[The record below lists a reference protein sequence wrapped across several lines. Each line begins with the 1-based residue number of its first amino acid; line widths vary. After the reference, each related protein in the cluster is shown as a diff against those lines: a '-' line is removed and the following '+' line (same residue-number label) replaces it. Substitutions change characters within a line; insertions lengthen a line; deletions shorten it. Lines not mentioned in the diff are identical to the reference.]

1 MSNQGGSRN
10 PAELRVAQLSRFA
23 YDAMRAGRV
32 EEAARMWQ
40 QVLDL
45 APGHP
50 QALFHL
56 GIYALSR
63 KDAARARQ
71 LLGQA
76 ANADPNAPGIAVNLS
91 YAFRDLGDVEN
102 EMAAITRALV
112 IDPYYFPALLAKGM
126 LIERGG
132 NVRAAAK
139 AYGRM
144 LPYLPPD
151 DDIPPNL
158 KDAVGH
164 ARQIVRE
171 STAALAAHL
180 ETRLADVRARHASAD
195 LSRFEEC
202 KDIALGNK
210 KVYVPK
216 PAMLLVPQL
225 PAIPFYDRAQ
235 FPWLE
240 KLESAT
246 DAMREELRQVLHTGE
261 GFRPYV
267 TRAEGMPLDAFKDLN
282 NSPDWSAYFFWK
294 DAKRFEEAC
303 ARCPRTAAAIDAVP
317 LMHATNFGPTVMF
330 SVLAPR
336 THLPAHSSATNARL
350 IVHLPIIVPGNC
362 RFRVGNTTRD
372 WREGEAWVFDDTID
386 HEAWNDSDQT
396 RVIMLLDVWNP
407 ALTMAERELVTTLLN
422 GMNEYYSG

>member
-1 MSNQGGSRN
+1 MSGNAQSDI
-10 PAELRVAQLSRFA
+10 RVTQLIRSA
-23 YDAMRAGRV
+23 YDAMRSGRV
-32 EEAARMWQ
+32 DEAARIWQ

-45 APGHP
+45 SPKHP

-56 GIYALSR
+56 GTYALSR
-63 KDAARARQ
+63 KDAGRARL

-76 ANADPNAPGIAVNLS
+76 ADADPNAAGIAVNLS
-91 YAFRDLGDVEN
+91 YAFRELGDSEN

-112 IDPYYFPALLAKGM
+112 IDPYYFPGLLAKGM

-139 AYGRM
+139 VYSRM
-144 LPYLPPD
+144 LPHMPPD
-151 DDIPPNL
+151 DEIPPNL
-158 KDAVGH
+158 RDAARH
-164 ARQIVRE
+164 AEQVVRE
-171 STAALAAHL
+171 SGAALASYL
-180 ETRLADVRARHASAD
+180 EARLADVRARHTSED

-202 KDIALGNK
+202 KDIALGKK
-210 KVYVPK
+210 KVYTPT
-216 PAMLLVPQL
+216 PAMLLIPQL
-225 PAIPFYDRAQ
+225 AATQFYDRAQ

-240 KLESAT
+240 KLEAQT
-246 DAMREELRQVLHTGE
+246 DAMREELLQVLRTGGE

-267 TRAEGMPLDAFKDLN
+267 TRAEGVPLDAFKDLN
-282 NSPDWSAYFFWK
+282 NSPDWSAFFFWK
-294 DAKRFEEAC
+294 DSRRFDEAC

-330 SVLAPR
+330 SALAPK

-350 IVHLPIIVPGNC
+350 IVHLPIIVPEGC

-386 HEAWNDSDQT
+386 HEAWNDSDKN
-396 RVIMLLDVWNP
+396 RVILLLDTWNP
-407 ALTMAERELVTTLLN
+407 ALTTAERELVTTLLN
-422 GMNEYYSG
+422 GMNEYYGG

>member
-1 MSNQGGSRN
+1 MSDN
-10 PAELRVAQLSRFA
+10 PQSQARLTQLIRSA
-23 YDAMRAGRV
+23 YDAMRLARV
-32 EEAARMWQ
+32 DEAARIWQ

-56 GIYALSR
+56 GTYALSR
-63 KDAARARQ
+63 KDAGRARQ

-76 ANADPNAPGIAVNLS
+76 ADADPNAPGIAVNLS
-91 YAFRDLGDVEN
+91 YAFRELGDSKN
-102 EMAAITRALV
+102 EMAAVTRALV

-126 LIERGG
+126 LIERSG
-132 NVRAAAK
+132 NIRAAAK
-139 AYGRM
+139 EYSRM
-144 LPYLPPD
+144 FPHMPPEEE
-151 DDIPPNL
+151 IPPNL
-158 KDAVGH
+158 RDAAHH
-164 ARQIVRE
+164 AQQVVRE
-171 STAALAAHL
+171 SQAALTSYL
-180 ETRLADVRARHASAD
+180 ETRLADVRGRHGSED

-210 KVYVPK
+210 KAYTPK

-225 PAIPFYDRAQ
+225 PAIQFYDRAQ

-240 KLESAT
+240 KLEAAT
-246 DAMREELRQVLHTGE
+246 DAMREELLQVLRTGGE

-267 TRAEGMPLDAFKDLN
+267 TRAEGVPLDAFKDLN
-282 NSPDWSAYFFWK
+282 NSPDWSAFFFWK

-330 SVLAPR
+330 SALAPR

-350 IVHLPIIVPGNC
+350 IVHLPIIVPEGC
-362 RFRVGNTTRD
+362 RFRVGNTTRP

-386 HEAWNDSDQT
+386 HEAWNDSDKN
-396 RVIMLLDVWNP
+396 RVILLLDIWNP
-407 ALTMAERELVTTLLN
+407 ALTMAERDLVTTLLN